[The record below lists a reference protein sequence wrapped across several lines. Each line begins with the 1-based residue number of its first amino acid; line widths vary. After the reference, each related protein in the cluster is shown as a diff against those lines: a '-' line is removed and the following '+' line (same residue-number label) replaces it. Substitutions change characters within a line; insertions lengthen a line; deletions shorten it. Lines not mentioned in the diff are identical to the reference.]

1 MEINKTMKLK
11 DFIENFIGKNTLV
24 RLWYKTAT
32 GGHIMADNNVL
43 MEWEVMKG
51 EYSEHTVLY
60 VKDILIPDATHS
72 EAVNIVIE
80 KIDLENESAK

>member
-1 MEINKTMKLK
+1 MEVNKTMKLK

-43 MEWEVMKG
+43 MEWEALKG
-51 EYSEHTVLY
+51 EYSDHNVLY
-60 VKDILIPDATHS
+60 VKDILIPDVPHS

-80 KIDLENESAK
+80 KIDNGN